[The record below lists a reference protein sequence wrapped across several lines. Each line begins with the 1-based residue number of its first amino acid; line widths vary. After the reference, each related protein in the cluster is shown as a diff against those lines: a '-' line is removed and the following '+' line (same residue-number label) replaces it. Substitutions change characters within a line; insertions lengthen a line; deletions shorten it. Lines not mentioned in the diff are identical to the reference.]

1 MTNLLSANLFRLRK
15 SILFRVTLLLCA
27 AAGAWQPLQTYLEYQ
42 RTFPLDAVFF
52 VYAMLIGMVLSVFLS
67 LFFGA
72 EYSDGT
78 IRNKLAAGH
87 TRVSVY
93 LANLITAVFTALT
106 FCGAYIL
113 CTLAVGVPLLGGP
126 KAPGLLLTSLFL
138 SLLMAAVW
146 CAIFTVLIMNC
157 SRKAISA
164 VCCMLLFL
172 AIFGTALTVYQ
183 VLEAPELYPSLQLVD
198 GEMVSEM
205 VHNPR
210 YLQPDERKIYELL
223 LDLDPVGQAVQFT
236 DGTVTRPVQM
246 ALCSLGVFAV
256 TTAAGIVL
264 FRRKDLK

>member
-52 VYAMLIGMVLSVFLS
+52 VYAMLIGLVLSVFLS

-72 EYSDGT
+72 EYSDGA

-93 LANLITAVFTALT
+93 LANLMTAVFTALI
-106 FCGAYIL
+106 FCGVYIL

-126 KAPGLLLTSLFL
+126 KAPTPLLISVLL
-138 SLLMAAVW
+138 SLLMAAAW
-146 CAIFTVLIMNC
+146 CAIYTVVTMNL
-157 SRKAISA
+157 SRKAASA
-164 VCCMLLFL
+164 VSCILLFL
-172 AIFGTALTVYQ
+172 LIFGTALTVYQ
-183 VLEAPELYPSLQLVD
+183 ILDAPEFYPSFGLVD

-205 VHNPR
+205 VRNPD
-210 YLQPDERKIYELL
+210 YLHPEERWPYELL
-223 LDLDPVGQAVQFT
+223 LDLDPVGQAVQYT
-236 DGTVTRPVQM
+236 DGTVTRPLQM
-246 ALCSLGVFAV
+246 ALCSVGVFAAA
-256 TTAAGIVL
+256 TAAGAAL

>member
-15 SILFRVTLLLCA
+15 SILFWVTLLLCA

-42 RTFPLDAVFF
+42 RKFPLDAIFF
-52 VYAMLIGMVLSVFLS
+52 VYAMLIGLVLSVFLP

-87 TRVSVY
+87 TRLSVY
-93 LANLITAVFTALT
+93 LSSLIVSILAAFL
-106 FCGAYIL
+106 FCGVYIL

-126 KAPGLLLTSLFL
+126 KAPGPLLTSLIL
-138 SLLMAAVW
+138 SLLMAAAW
-146 CAIFTVLIMNC
+146 CAIFTVLIMNF
-157 SRKAISA
+157 SRKAASA
-164 VCCMLLFL
+164 VSCILLFL
-172 AIFGTALTVYQ
+172 LIFGIALTVYQ
-183 VLEAPELYPSLQLVD
+183 ILDAPEFYPSFGLVD

-205 VHNPR
+205 VRNPD
-210 YLQPDERKIYELL
+210 YLQPEERWPYELL
-223 LDLDPVGQAVQFT
+223 LDLDPVGQAIQYT
-236 DGTVTRPVQM
+236 DGTVTRPLQM

-256 TTAAGIVL
+256 TTAAGLAL